1 MPDGRRLAAGA
12 ATIAGGLA
20 LCGCGN
26 GGSSR
31 LEVSAAASLRR
42 PFTEYGHQFRRAA
55 VRYSFA
61 GSDTLAAQIEQGIRP
76 DVFASANTQL
86 PDMLFA
92 RGLVTRPVVFAANRL
107 VLAVARQSTIAGL
120 AAIERPGVR
129 VAVGA
134 PTVPVGSYTAAAL
147 ARLALDRRRRLLG
160 NIRDREPDVTGIVG
174 KLLQGAVDAGFLY
187 ATDVSAAGGK
197 LRAISLPAE
206 LQPQISYEVAVVT
219 GASHPAEA
227 RAFISGLLHG
237 AGRADLL
244 SDGFLAPPAR

>member
-1 MPDGRRLAAGA
+1 
-12 ATIAGGLA
+12 
-20 LCGCGN
+20 
-26 GGSSR
+26 
-31 LEVSAAASLRR
+31 
-42 PFTEYGHQFRRAA
+42 
-55 VRYSFA
+55 
-61 GSDTLAAQIEQGIRP
+61 
-76 DVFASANTQL
+76 
-86 PDMLFA
+86 
-92 RGLVTRPVVFAANRL
+92 
-107 VLAVARQSTIAGL
+107 
-120 AAIERPGVR
+120 
-129 VAVGA
+129 
-134 PTVPVGSYTAAAL
+134 VGSYTAAAL
-147 ARLALDRRRRLLG
+147 ARLALDQRRRLLG